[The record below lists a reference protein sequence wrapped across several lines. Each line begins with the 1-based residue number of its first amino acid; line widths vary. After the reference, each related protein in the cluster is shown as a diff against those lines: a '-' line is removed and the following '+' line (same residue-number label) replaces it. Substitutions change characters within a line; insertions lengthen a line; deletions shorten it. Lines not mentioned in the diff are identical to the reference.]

1 MKTPDQKQ
9 GPIIHKILPADFI
22 VRVKD
27 FKRVLAEVETDSL
40 EKTLDYFKRDQNPES
55 ELKVWEKIA
64 VTYQWA
70 VIGNPGLT
78 KEQKKDVFAVV
89 LGLSIGTKDFSN
101 CKSLSK
107 EQIAGIVN
115 RFS

>member
-1 MKTPDQKQ
+1 MSNLKE
-9 GPIIHKILPADFI
+9 GPVIHKVLPADFI

-40 EKTLDYFKRDQNPES
+40 ESTLDGFKRDKNPEA

-64 VTYQWA
+64 ATYQWA
-70 VIGNPGLT
+70 VIGSPGLT

-89 LGLSIGTKDFSN
+89 LGLSMGTKDFSN
-101 CKSLSK
+101 CKNLDK
-107 EQIAGIVN
+107 EQIAGIVSH
-115 RFS
+115 FS